1 MTDKPIYTEINGETV
16 RIDKVDGR
24 VTKTEQQEK
33 LKVILRK
40 MQKATVVD
48 MGIDAAYI
56 AVLELERREK
66 GIPAEPRVGPVTVNV
81 GNKDLVAAGA
91 GSPT

>member
-1 MTDKPIYTEINGETV
+1 MSDNEVYTEINGTRV
-16 RIDKVDGR
+16 CISKIDAR
-24 VTKTEQQEK
+24 VPKSEQQEK

-56 AVLELERREK
+56 AVLENERREK
-66 GIPAEPRVGPVTVNV
+66 GIQNFDPSVNHQVNITFPQSEPVG
-81 GNKDLVAAGA
+81 
-91 GSPT
+91 S